1 MPATEPVVLA
11 QAADPTGGLLLPI
24 LLFAAVYLLLIRPQ
38 SRRRKEQER
47 LVAGLAPGDVVV
59 TIGGVHGEVESV
71 DAEARTVDL
80 VLSRDDA
87 GAPDV
92 VVRFERTAV
101 ARLVERAPGAPD
113 AGSDAG

>member
-1 MPATEPVVLA
+1 MPATEPVLLA

-47 LVAGLAPGDVVV
+47 LVAALAPGDVVV

-71 DAEARTVDL
+71 DTEARTVDL
-80 VLSRDDA
+80 VLARDDA
-87 GAPDV
+87 GEPDV
-92 VVRFERTAV
+92 VVRFERSAV
-101 ARLVERAPGAPD
+101 ARLVERAAGSAD